1 MGLSHNPNPKAIE
14 MLEANPGKIDWF
26 CLSLN
31 SNPQAVKWLESN
43 PDKINWYNL
52 SKNPNA
58 MHILAPIDYSTM
70 KETMQPFCKELVEYV
85 LHPLRISRI
94 SSNFELELEE
104 YLDLI

>member
-1 MGLSHNPNPKAIE
+1 
-14 MLEANPGKIDWF
+14 
-26 CLSLN
+26 
-31 SNPQAVKWLESN
+31 
-43 PDKINWYNL
+43 
-52 SKNPNA
+52 
-58 MHILAPIDYSTM
+58 MHILAPMDYSTM